1 MKKIKIIFDDQ
12 VEVLL
17 DEDETAL
24 EEYSKALS
32 SLFISGNV
40 NVIHTSNES
49 LLVRPSKIVAI
60 KLTEEIAKVEEKKLE
75 EIEDTV
81 TD

>member
-1 MKKIKIIFDDQ
+1 MKKIKIIFDGQ
-12 VEVLL
+12 TETLL
-17 DEDETAL
+17 DEDVSSL

-32 SLFISGNV
+32 SLFLSGSV
-40 NVIHTSNES
+40 NVIHTTSES
-49 LLVRPSKIVAI
+49 LLIRPSKIVAI
-60 KLTEEIAKVEEKKLE
+60 KVTEESIKAEEKIE